1 MDSAS
6 ADHAA
11 EQWSTLF
18 RTCFVHRIRASQ
30 LNKPF
35 SELWSTQP
43 IPGSQLASIIFT
55 SGASGVDPLITEYL
69 EQILRV
75 TTTDTCDILVA
86 LLAHS
91 RYALKKKASTRTPL
105 SNAFFEHV
113 LSLL

>member
-105 SNAFFEHV
+105 SNAF
-113 LSLL
+113 